1 MKKGIQILLILVIIF
16 LGYKVYTSIATPID
30 FQKELKLRNDAVVE
44 SLKNIRKAQLAFKEV
59 NGKYTAN
66 WDSLV
71 KFTKTGTLPLV
82 RKIGALTDAQLEAG
96 MTESEA
102 LKQGI
107 ISRDTVRIAVRDS
120 LFGKSFEIDKLPF
133 IPYTQNEKFFLGT
146 NVITTGS
153 GVKVPVFEARA
164 HNNQILS
171 ELKDTYEQ
179 EIINLNEKRRVDGKY
194 PGLKVGSLTETNN
207 NAGNWE

>member
-1 MKKGIQILLILVIIF
+1 MKKVIQILLVLVIVF
-16 LGYKVYTSIATPID
+16 LGYKVYTSISTPID
-30 FQKELKLRNDAVVE
+30 FQKEQNLRSDAVVE

-59 NGKYTAN
+59 NGKFTAS

-71 KFTKTGTLPLV
+71 TFTKSGTLPLV
-82 RKIGALTDAQLEAG
+82 RKIGSLTDAQLESG
-96 MTESEA
+96 MTEAEA

-107 ISRDTVRIAVRDS
+107 IIRDTVRVAVKDS
-120 LFGKSFEIDKLPF
+120 LFGKEFNVDRLPY
-133 IPYTQNEKFFLGT
+133 IPYTKDEKFFLGT

-153 GVKVPVFEARA
+153 GVKVYVFEARA
-164 HNNQILS
+164 HNNQFLS
-171 ELKDTYEQ
+171 ELKETFGQ
-179 EIINLNEKRRVDGKY
+179 EIVNLNEKRRVDGKY

>member
-107 ISRDTVRIAVRDS
+107 IIRDTVRIAVRDS

>member
-1 MKKGIQILLILVIIF
+1 MKKAIQIVLVLAIIF
-16 LGYKVYTSIATPID
+16 LAYKVYTSISTPID
-30 FQKELKLRNDAVVE
+30 FQKELNTRQDAVVE
-44 SLKNIRKAQLAFKEV
+44 SLKNIRKAQIAFKDV

-66 WDSLV
+66 WDSLIN
-71 KFTKTGTLPLV
+71 FTKNGTLPLV
-82 RKIGALTDAQLEAG
+82 RKIGALTDAQLEEG
-96 MTESEA
+96 MTEAEA

-107 ISRDTVRIAVRDS
+107 IIRDTVRIAVLDS
-120 LFGKSFEIDKLPF
+120 LFGKSFDVSKLPY

-146 NVITTGS
+146 NVITTAS

-171 ELKDTYEQ
+171 ELKGTYDQ